1 MSNNSDSKIDWNEYA
16 LNYDSLNSLGPY
28 REMLA
33 EAVGVI
39 WHSQPNAVLDAGC
52 GTGNLLARLAAPY
65 IPKLVGMD
73 SSTEM
78 LARAEKKC
86 PAVQFVQAELN
97 TQLPFEESAFD
108 AIACVNALYAVD
120 DPNKTLAEFARIS
133 AHDATLVIVTPKQN
147 YDNGLILKAHCG
159 STKPDEYWRNLH
171 SDLAR
176 EELLMREALQD
187 EVTFQKMRSVVDV
200 NRRISTNMRFHFFTG
215 PELRNALQLA
225 GFSVIDLR
233 ETYARQSHLLI
244 ARRT

>member
-1 MSNNSDSKIDWNEYA
+1 MSDIDWNEYA
-16 LNYDSLNSLGPY
+16 TNYDSLNSLEPY

-33 EAVGVI
+33 EVVGVI
-39 WHSQPNAVLDAGC
+39 WHSKPSAILDAGC
-52 GTGNLLARLAAPY
+52 GTGNLLVRLTASY
-65 IPKLVGMD
+65 IPTLVGMD

-78 LARAEKKC
+78 LAHAEKKC
-86 PAVQFVQAELN
+86 PSVQFVQAELN
-97 TQLPFEESAFD
+97 TELPFEKNAFD
-108 AIACVNALYAVD
+108 AIACVNALYAVK
-120 DPNKTLAEFARIS
+120 DPNKTLAEFARILKR
-133 AHDATLVIVTPKQN
+133 DGVLTIVTPKQN
-147 YDNGLILKAHCG
+147 YDNGLILKTHCG

-187 EVTFQKMRSVVDV
+187 EVTFQKMRRVVDV

-215 PELRNALQLA
+215 PELRDAVQLA